1 MAFTCSP
8 LIRTLAAVLALVGA
22 NVAHAVVYKWVED
35 DGKVIYSNEPP
46 ADPSRVSELSRI
58 DDLQLVPADAA
69 SASDPKKAAA
79 GAAAP
84 RAGGAWLSGVPV
96 TLIPREPPT
105 LRPREPGTMLPNEP
119 ESAQDELPLSAIPRS
134 THTGAVQD
142 PCLVSPDPRCHEHNK
157 AHYHPYMGYVP
168 PGGANPQPV
177 GASSSAAPAGS
188 VGRKVSITQ
197 TSAAPPAGSS
207 AAAIE
212 WSKSP
217 R

>member
-8 LIRTLAAVLALVGA
+8 LIRTLAAALALVAG
-22 NVAHAVVYKWVED
+22 NVAHGVVYKWVEE

-58 DDLQLVPADAA
+58 NDLQLVPADAA
-69 SASDPKKAAA
+69 PASNPRNAAA

-84 RAGGAWLSGVPV
+84 GAGGAWLSGVPV

-105 LRPREPGTMLPNEP
+105 LRPREPVTMLPAEAG
-119 ESAQDELPLSAIPRS
+119 SAQDELPLRAIPRS

-142 PCLVSPDPRCHEHNK
+142 PCLVSPDPRCHERHK

-177 GASSSAAPAGS
+177 GASNSAAPAGS
-188 VGRKVSITQ
+188 VGGKVSITQ
-197 TSAAPPAGSS
+197 TSAAPAGSS